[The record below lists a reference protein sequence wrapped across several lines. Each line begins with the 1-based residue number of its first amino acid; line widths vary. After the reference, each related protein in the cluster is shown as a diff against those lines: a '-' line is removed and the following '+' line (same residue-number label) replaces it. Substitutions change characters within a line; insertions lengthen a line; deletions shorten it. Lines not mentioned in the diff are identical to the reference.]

1 MKTFA
6 INIVADTKDGDTFDS
21 VAINKFPVLYT
32 ADSADDLFENA
43 EFTDWIR
50 KLLIAERIFNT
61 SRAYTRSID
70 DEGEIEDNVVK
81 LSEKMSWKKQ
91 Q

>member
-6 INIVADTKDGDTFDS
+6 INIVTDTKDGDTFDA
-21 VAINKFPVLYT
+21 VAINKFPVLYMS
-32 ADSADDLFENA
+32 DSSDDLFENN

-50 KLLIAERIFNT
+50 KLLVAERIFDNA
-61 SRAYTRSID
+61 RAHIRSID
-70 DEGEIEDNVVK
+70 EHGETEDK
-81 LSEKMSWKKQ
+81 ILPLTEKMSWKKQ